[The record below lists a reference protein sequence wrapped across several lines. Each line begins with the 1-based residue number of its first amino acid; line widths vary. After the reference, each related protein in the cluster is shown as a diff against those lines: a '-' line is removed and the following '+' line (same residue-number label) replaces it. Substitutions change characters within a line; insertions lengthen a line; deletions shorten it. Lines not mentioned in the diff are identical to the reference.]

1 MSERDRLLPRNAVE
15 ERLGITTST
24 LYRWMRGDGFPA
36 PRRLGSRCVRWSE
49 FEIEDWIAAR
59 PRATGDGPRVAA

>member
-1 MSERDRLLPRNAVE
+1 MTDRDRLLPRNAVE

-24 LYRWMRGDGFPA
+24 LYRMMRSGEFPE
-36 PRRLGSRCVRWSE
+36 PLRLGSRCVRWSE
-49 FEIEDWIAAR
+49 NEVETWVSNR